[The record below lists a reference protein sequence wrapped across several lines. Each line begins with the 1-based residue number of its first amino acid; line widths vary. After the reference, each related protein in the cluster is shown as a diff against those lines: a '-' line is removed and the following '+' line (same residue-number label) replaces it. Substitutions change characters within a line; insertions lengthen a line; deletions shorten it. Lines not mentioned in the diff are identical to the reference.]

1 MRKLRRFTTTP
12 TPTQT
17 KMNILFVSNIK
28 EVTERLIKKL
38 NSISNGGAVQDKMIR
53 EVAFT
58 SAAEMRERIHERG
71 QDASGAQ
78 IGTYSPQYLRT
89 RVKKYNRTADPRVV
103 LSLTRQMENDFTTG
117 ADNSEP
123 TKTNKGYGIGFKNPV
138 NFQKSQWCEETY
150 GKPIYRFTTNE
161 RANVPVIVKEYINKN
176 VIQI

>member
-1 MRKLRRFTTTP
+1 MWRKCISSATTP
-12 TPTQT
+12 QT

-78 IGTYSPQYLRT
+78 IGTYSPSYLRT
-89 RVKKYNRTADPRVV
+89 RVKKYNRTADPRVI
-103 LSLTRQMENDFTTG
+103 LSLTRQMENDFTSG
-117 ADNSEP
+117 ADNTEP

-150 GKPIYRFTTNE
+150 GKPIYKFTSNE
-161 RANVPVIVKEYINKN
+161 KANIPIIVTEYINKN